1 MAVLELNKD
10 NFDETIQSNDIVV
23 LDFWAPWCGPCL
35 QFAPTYVEVSEAVE
49 GVVFAKINSE
59 DEQELAGHFQI
70 RSIPTIMVFRE
81 QVAIFSQAGAMG
93 KNDLIALVEKA
104 KELDMEVVKKEIADA
119 QEVDEDE

>member
-23 LDFWAPWCGPCL
+23 LDFWAPWCGPYL
-35 QFAPTYVEVSEAVE
+35 QFAPTYEEVSEAVE